1 MVYTF
6 ERSRLLDSGN
16 REVGSLAVLDS
27 GATILVDEGPV
38 GCAKIVKNLVSQPY
52 TSARVC

>member
-16 REVGSLAVLDS
+16 REVGSLAVLDP